1 MKSLYRR
8 ALWLAFYIASLA
20 VVAAITAFALRN
32 LTGIGPVPDRV
43 SFARRLPGVS
53 DGDARRFSFFYA
65 TNRSTD
71 PANKAFDGEGLQR
84 ADTISTGTFEARIS
98 PRMPIQPWIWHDTN
112 YMQLVGRKDLPEEE
126 AISQLRAAVA
136 ASPHKSLLILVWGW
150 RDRFETAAL
159 KTAYSAYVLDINTP
173 VLLFD
178 WPGNQGEG
186 ATGYLASRRVAHDS
200 GPILGQ
206 TLARITREVGAERV
220 WICGSSLGVQT
231 ICDAFSWMMT
241 QPDLAD
247 REPEIDHVVLS
258 APDVAAGEFDARF
271 ADEITAFSRNLTA
284 YVASN
289 DRALL
294 MGKLVNRSA
303 RLGRPQVTQPGASN
317 LDDMQLQGAID
328 LLDLQA
334 KGAKSIAVVD
344 ATPINRTRNLHH
356 FFTDSSEY
364 FDDLYRRL
372 LQPDNV
378 IARRLYPVRVQDGS
392 TFWILWDY

>member
-1 MKSLYRR
+1 MRPLYRR
-8 ALWLAFYIASLA
+8 VFLGSFYIVSLA
-20 VVAAITAFALRN
+20 AVAAISAFASRN
-32 LTGIGPVPDRV
+32 FTGAGPVPDRV
-43 SFARRLPGVS
+43 SFARRLPGTP

-65 TNRSTD
+65 TNRSAD
-71 PANKAFDGEGLQR
+71 AGNDAFDGDGLKMTT
-84 ADTISTGTFEARIS
+84 TISTGTFEARIS
-98 PRMPIQPWIWHDTN
+98 PRMPIQPWIWHDTD
-112 YMQLVGRKDLPEEE
+112 YIELVGRKELSQDQ
-126 AISQLRAAVA
+126 AMSQLREAVA

-150 RDRFETAAL
+150 RDRFQTAAL

-186 ATGYLASRRVAHDS
+186 ATGYLASRRVAHES
-200 GPILGQ
+200 GPILGEV
-206 TLARITREVGAERV
+206 LARVSRESGAERI
-220 WICGSSLGVQT
+220 WLGGSSLGCQT

-247 REPEIDHVVLS
+247 SEPEIDHVVLS
-258 APDVAAGEFDARF
+258 APDIATGEFDARF
-271 ADEITAFSRNLTA
+271 ASEITSLSRNLTA

-303 RLGRPQVTQPGASN
+303 RLGRPGVAQPGTTD
-317 LDDMQLQGAID
+317 LDETQLQGAVD

-378 IARRLYPVRVQDGS
+378 IARRLYPVRVDNGS